1 MRRMGLRARLALF
14 FIAIT
19 VIPLTVAVVVLQLQ
33 LGRRIAEVTE
43 RELGASGAAAA
54 VAIDAARDRAG
65 DLATAVARTR
75 DPAVFVEGD
84 RTAAAT
90 LVRRAFNAVPG
101 RADFLVIVDENGNPL
116 AAELRPAEFGEEAR
130 LQMPSVATLAAAVAE
145 GGKLSGALTE
155 VREVRGATAGGEEQL
170 LAWVA
175 AGVWTDNELLSRL
188 PTPGGVA
195 LVSNGRVIAA
205 AGVDAAQIPV
215 ADLPLAGA
223 TGDLTI
229 GDTSVLANSRPL
241 EDDAGGSPL
250 LVLWQPT
257 RPPLQIGAPILALLV
272 PAVLLAAAVGW
283 VLASGVV
290 APVERAARAAHAVAA
305 GDLDQRLEPSGGR
318 ELVALAGALN
328 SMSSELRERL
338 QELGA
343 SRDQLRQSLS
353 RLGQTLSSSLDLDR
367 TLAVVVETA
376 IETLGADRGL
386 LWLFTPERDALYV
399 KVGRGVGQSVSRLP
413 SGAGVAGHVGRVGV
427 ALRMPADRDSVPF
440 PSADEPTALHQL
452 AVPMVGRGRV
462 LGVLAILRD
471 DAEREFTQ
479 DDLDTLRS
487 FAAQASVAME
497 NVMLHQEAQRLS
509 VTDPLTGLWNFR
521 YFQLQ
526 ADRELESASRFDR
539 SLAMLIIDLD
549 HFKTVND
556 RFGHQ
561 VGDDVLLEVA
571 RRIQAATRV
580 PDVVARYGGEEFV
593 VLLPGTDLD
602 GALATAERIRAAVA
616 GSKITI
622 TTAQDIAPM
631 SVTCSIGVAQHPR
644 HGTTVAG
651 LLRTAD
657 AAMYQAKSQGRDQVV
672 GAGRGAAVLGRV
684 AGSSANRR

>member
-1 MRRMGLRARLALF
+1 MGLRARLALF

-19 VIPLTVAVVVLQLQ
+19 VIPLTVAVIVLQLQ
-33 LGRRIAEVTE
+33 LSRRITEVTE
-43 RELGASGAAAA
+43 RQLSSSAAAAA
-54 VAIDAARDRAG
+54 VAVSGARDRAA
-65 DLATAVARTR
+65 DLATQVAR
-75 DPAVFVEGD
+75 DGSAEALVAGD
-84 RTAAAT
+84 ADAAQE
-90 LVRRAFNAVPG
+90 LVNRSFKSVRG
-101 RADFLVIVDENGNPL
+101 RASFLVLVDAERRVLGLRVASPTFNPGYDYKSPSS
-116 AAELRPAEFGEEAR
+116 AE
-130 LQMPSVATLAAAVAE
+130 LAAAVS
-145 GGKLSGALTE
+145 GQRPLPGALLE
-155 VREVRGATAGGEEQL
+155 IREVRGDPDGSGEQRL
-170 LAWVA
+170 GWVGTGIWA
-175 AGVWTDNELLSRL
+175 DETLLSRL
-188 PTPGGVA
+188 PVG
-195 LVSNGRVIAA
+195 N
-205 AGVDAAQIPV
+205 DAAIV
-215 ADLPLAGA
+215 A
-223 TGDLTI
+223 GD
-229 GDTSVLANSRPL
+229 SVLAGTGASNLPL
-241 EDDAGGSPL
+241 DELPGDLKTGPL
-250 LVLWQPT
+250 QLGDNHFVATTRTLGDEGVAAPRLVMWQPA
-257 RPPLQIGAPILALLV
+257 RPPLQVGGPILALLI

-290 APVERAARAAHAVAA
+290 APVDRAAKVARAVAA
-305 GDLDQRLEPSGGR
+305 GNLDQTLEPSGGR
-318 ELVALAGALN
+318 ELSDLAGALN
-328 SMSSELRERL
+328 SMSSELRTRL
-338 QELGA
+338 AELSA

-376 IETLGADRGL
+376 IETLGAERGM

-399 KVGRGVGQSVSRLP
+399 KVGRGVGQSVARLP
-413 SGAGVAGHVGRVGV
+413 TGSGVAGHVARVGV
-427 ALRMPADRDSVPF
+427 ALRLPDDRESVPF
-440 PSADEPTALHQL
+440 PAEDEPTAPHQL

-462 LGVLAILRD
+462 LGVLTILRD
-471 DAEREFTQ
+471 DVERAFSQ

-526 ADRELESASRFDR
+526 ADRELESAARFHR
-539 SLAMLIIDLD
+539 SLSLLIIDLD

-602 GALATAERIRAAVA
+602 GAVATAERIRAAVA
-616 GSKITI
+616 SSKIAV
-622 TTAQDIAPM
+622 TTTQDIAPL
-631 SVTCSIGVAQHPR
+631 SVTCSIGVAEHPR

-657 AAMYQAKSQGRDQVV
+657 AAMYQAKSQGRDRVV
-672 GAGRGAAVLGRV
+672 GAGRAAVASGRV
-684 AGSSANRR
+684 AGSPSNRR